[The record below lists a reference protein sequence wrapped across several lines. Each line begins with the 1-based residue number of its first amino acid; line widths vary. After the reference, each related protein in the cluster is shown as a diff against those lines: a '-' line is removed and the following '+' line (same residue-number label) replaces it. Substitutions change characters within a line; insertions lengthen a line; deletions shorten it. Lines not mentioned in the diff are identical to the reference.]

1 MVSEA
6 AGFPEAEGGG
16 GEESDEGESGGE
28 EGRGGFFGHL
38 RRLEGFGSIAEIG
51 IGREKKTKK
60 TKKKK
65 KKLFLVYVLMFM
77 HRRNTSER
85 YGSVSVS
92 ASKISPEFGL
102 GCKWVGLEFNP
113 INF

>member
-60 TKKKK
+60 
-65 KKLFLVYVLMFM
+65 KKLFLIYVLMFM

-92 ASKISPEFGL
+92 APKISSEFG
-102 GCKWVGLEFNP
+102 
-113 INF
+113 